1 MTDNT
6 PPPPTDP
13 HLDPAP
19 VADVVGEAADRPTP
33 MRNVG
38 GEFIATVILMLAG
51 PGLLVLGPAQIGT
64 LAVAF
69 AFGAATAIAVG
80 VIGAVANPA
89 LSLALLAVR
98 EISPRELIEDW
109 IGQFLGGVVG
119 AAIVWGI
126 NDQTRSAVGG
136 NGWDGGGFSELGSVI
151 AAELVF
157 TVVLVV
163 VFLSAISNGLSTA
176 AIAAFTGLAF
186 ALGML
191 VLLGISGGGMNPARS
206 LGSAIFTDADPN
218 ALGQVGVFIVVPLL
232 AAIAAVFIWLA
243 IDEAEV
249 DDTVFDETFV
259 DSLGDAIDGT
269 VD

>member
-1 MTDNT
+1 MTDAT
-6 PPPPTDP
+6 PRPSP
-13 HLDPAP
+13 HTRS
-19 VADVVGEAADRPTP
+19 GEAAAVLHTEATASAAP

-51 PGLLVLGPAQIGT
+51 PGLLVLGPTQIGT
-64 LAVAF
+64 LAVAVS
-69 AFGAATAIAVG
+69 FGGALAIAIG

-89 LSLALLAVR
+89 LSLALLIVR
-98 EISPRELIEDW
+98 EISPRELVEDW

-126 NDQTRSAVGG
+126 NDQTRSAIGG

-157 TVVLVV
+157 SVVLVV

-176 AIAAFTGLAF
+176 SIAGFTGLAS

-206 LGSAIFTDADPN
+206 FGSAVFTDTDPN
-218 ALGQVGVFIVVPLL
+218 ALGQIAVFIIVPLV
-232 AAIAAVFIWLA
+232 AAVAAVFIWLA
-243 IDEAEV
+243 IDEADV

-259 DSLGDAIDGT
+259 DSIGDAIDGT